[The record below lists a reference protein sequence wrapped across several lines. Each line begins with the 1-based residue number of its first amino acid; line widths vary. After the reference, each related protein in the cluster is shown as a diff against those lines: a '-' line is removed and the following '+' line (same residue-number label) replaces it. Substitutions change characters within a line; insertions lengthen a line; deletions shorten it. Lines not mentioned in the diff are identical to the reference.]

1 MSSGNAAGGASPAA
15 GAAPGRAAA
24 ATVQRTPQQVA
35 AMYGQSYALLSSD
48 PQLKRW
54 FDSFAARYVAANGQ
68 ISEDTFILELEAQPW
83 WQEHSA
89 TWIADRQQ
97 ELDNPTDYQQSIAAS
112 VADLRAVA
120 DQMGIEQSVD
130 LTELAKNAKRLN
142 WNTAQQRAALAGLLE
157 ASSAD
162 YAGQA
167 GVAQD
172 ELEAWTRANGI
183 SMDRNTVSG
192 YVRQVTAGKTTLD
205 EIKSDLRRTY
215 MAGAFPAWA
224 DRIAAGQDIADIAA
238 PYKQRMADLLEVDPN
253 TIDFND
259 PLMQRGMQ
267 GVGPDGKPAVMPLYE
282 FQNLVR
288 KDSRWQTTD
297 NAYATYANV
306 AQNVLRT
313 FGFGG

>member
-1 MSSGNAAGGASPAA
+1 MPDVSK
-15 GAAPGRAAA
+15 GAAAVAAA
-24 ATVQRTPQQVA
+24 AKAAGPAARTPEQLA
-35 AMYGQSYALLSSD
+35 TDYGQSYALLSSD

-68 ISEDTFILELEAQPW
+68 ISEATFRLELEQQPW
-83 WQEHSA
+83 WQQHSA

-112 VADLRAVA
+112 VDALREVA

-130 LTELAKNAKRLN
+130 LTELAKSAKRLN
-142 WNTAQQRAALAGLLE
+142 WNPAQQRAALAGLLT

-172 ELEAWTRANGI
+172 DLQSWAKANGI
-183 SMDRNTVSG
+183 SLSQGMIDG
-192 YVRQVTAGKTTLD
+192 YVHGITQGKTTVD
-205 EIKSDLRRTY
+205 EVKSDLRRTY
-215 MAGAFPAWA
+215 VAGAFPAWA
-224 DRIAAGQDIADIAA
+224 DRISAGSDIADIAA
-238 PYKQRMADLLEVDPN
+238 PYKQRMAAMLEMDEGA
-253 TIDFND
+253 IDFND
-259 PLMQRGMQ
+259 PLMQRGLQ
-267 GVGPDGKPAVMPLYE
+267 GVGADGKPAVMPLWE

>member
-1 MSSGNAAGGASPAA
+1 MPDTSAAAKNVA
-15 GAAPGRAAA
+15 GAATAAVA
-24 ATVQRTPQQVA
+24 ANKTPQELA

-48 PQLKRW
+48 PALKRW
-54 FDSFAARYVAANGQ
+54 FDSFAARYVASNGQ

-83 WQEHSA
+83 WQQHSA

-112 VADLRAVA
+112 VAALREVA

-130 LTELAKNAKRLN
+130 LTELAKSAKRLN
-142 WNTAQQRAALAGLLE
+142 WNPAQQRAALAGLLT

-172 ELEAWTRANGI
+172 DLQSWAKANGI
-183 SMDRNTVSG
+183 SLSQGMIDG
-192 YVRQVTAGKTTLD
+192 YVHGITQGKTTVD
-205 EIKSDLRRTY
+205 EVKSDLRRTY
-215 MAGAFPAWA
+215 VAGSFPAWA
-224 DRIAAGQDIADIAA
+224 DRISAGQDIADIAA
-238 PYKQRMADLLEVDPN
+238 PYKQRMADLLEMDPN
-253 TIDFND
+253 AIDFND
-259 PLMQRGMQ
+259 PLMQRGLQ
-267 GVGPDGKPAVMPLYE
+267 GIGADGKPAVMPLYE

>member
-1 MSSGNAAGGASPAA
+1 MPDTTAAAKNV
-15 GAAPGRAAA
+15 AAA
-24 ATVQRTPQQVA
+24 AGTAVAQQRTPQKVA

-48 PQLKRW
+48 PALKRW

-68 ISEDTFILELEAQPW
+68 ISEDTFILELERQPW
-83 WQEHSA
+83 WQQHSA

-97 ELDNPTDYQQSIAAS
+97 ELDNPVDYQQSIAAS
-112 VADLRAVA
+112 VAALREVA

-130 LTELAKNAKRLN
+130 LTELAKSAKRLN
-142 WNTAQQRAALAGLLE
+142 WNAAQQRAALAGLLT

-172 ELEAWTRANGI
+172 DLQSWAKANGI
-183 SMDRNTVSG
+183 SLSQGMVDQ
-192 YVRQVTAGKTTLD
+192 YVHGITQGKTTVD
-205 EIKSDLRRTY
+205 EVKSDLRRTY
-215 MAGAFPAWA
+215 VAGSFPAWA
-224 DRIAAGQDIADIAA
+224 DRISAGQDISDIAA
-238 PYKQRMADLLEVDPN
+238 PYKQRMADLLEMDPN
-253 TIDFND
+253 AIDFND
-259 PLMQRGMQ
+259 PLMQRGLQ
-267 GVGPDGKPAVMPLYE
+267 ATGADGKPAVMPLWE

-306 AQNVLRT
+306 AKNVLST
-313 FGFGG
+313 FGFGS